1 MSMAEFEPDAIVGH
15 VTAALSAARVARAVL
30 DDVVIPTLAPARRT
44 SAQRLARRLAHQDF
58 FTEDFVRD
66 LGVCIETLHRRVE
79 EGTHVGW
86 EADENH
92 TAGGYEVRY
101 RSEEAASLAA
111 AARHLAALRDLTA
124 ATLDVVRAHPVA
136 MNLFDA

>member
-1 MSMAEFEPDAIVGH
+1 MSTAEFEPDAIVGH

-30 DDVVIPTLAPARRT
+30 DDVVIPAMAPSRRT
-44 SAQRLARRLAHQDF
+44 SAQRLARQLRYQDIF
-58 FTEDFVRD
+58 DEDFVRD
-66 LGVCIETLHRRVE
+66 LGGLLEALDRRVE

-86 EADENH
+86 NADENH

-101 RSEEAASLAA
+101 RSEEAATLAA
-111 AARHLAALRDLTA
+111 AARHLAALRDLTT
-124 ATLDVVRAHPVA
+124 ATLDVVRAHAVA